1 MTNENW
7 KVLEEHVYETFKI
20 FRAYRSRR
28 VNPRTGKPFDFFL
41 MDGLDWANIIALT
54 PDNQVVLVEQFRH
67 GSSSYTLEIPGG
79 CVEPG
84 EDPLQSAAR
93 ELEEET
99 GFAVNGSIEHLGVIH
114 PNPAMQAMRCHCFVA
129 RGVTPTSSQKLDP
142 GEDIRVV
149 LKPLSELPQ
158 LIATGKITH
167 AIVLAAFALLENSAQ
182 RTGDF

>member
-99 GFAVNGSIEHLGVIH
+99 GFTVNGSIEHLGVIH
-114 PNPAMQAMRCHCFVA
+114 PNPAMQAMRCHCFIT
-129 RGVTPTSSQKLDP
+129 RGVIPRSNQRLDP

-149 LKPLSELPQ
+149 LTPLPELPK
-158 LIATGKITH
+158 LIAAGKITH
-167 AIVLAAFALLENSAQ
+167 AIVLAALALMMNST
-182 RTGDF
+182 RG